1 MLLEYIDKPEQLHT
15 LNIDQLEQLAG
26 ELREYIIKT
35 VSQTGGHLAP
45 SLGAVELTLALY
57 STFHLPVDKVVWDV
71 GHQAY
76 AHKILTGRREQ
87 FKKLRQKG
95 GITGFPCRKE
105 SAYDAFG
112 VGHASTSISGALG
125 MAAARDILGRGEHI
139 IAVIGDG
146 AMTGGEAFE
155 ALNHA
160 GDLKKNLIVVLNDNG
175 MSIDCNVGAMSEYL
189 SKIRVAPQYRQ
200 VKEDLKGFLRSIPH
214 IGDTVVKTAE
224 YLKDG
229 MRAVL
234 VPGEIFEEMGFVYVG
249 PIDGHNISA
258 MKDVFERV
266 RLIDGP
272 VLVHVH
278 TKKGK
283 GYLPAELQP
292 DKFHGVGKFDIPSGK
307 VIKASG
313 KPPTYTSVFSDA
325 IVTLAEKNTS
335 IAAITAAMPEGTGL
349 KRFSE
354 LYPERYFDVGIAEE
368 HAVTLAAGM
377 ATAGIH
383 PVVAIY
389 SSFAQRSYD
398 QLMHDVC
405 LQNLPVTL
413 CLDRAGLVGAD
424 GATHHGAF
432 DLSYLRTMP
441 GMVIMAPK
449 DENELRNMLYT
460 AVNYEGPA
468 AVRYPRGEGI
478 GVPLD
483 EDFTELE
490 IGRAEIVRDGGSI
503 AILAVGTMVS
513 AACKTAELLLKRGIN
528 CTVVN
533 MRFIKPLDKECIL
546 QMADKMEAIVTME
559 ENVLNGGFGSA
570 VVELL
575 ADEGRSIPV
584 LRFGIPD
591 EFIEQGTQSEL
602 REQCG
607 LTPEQMTEKI
617 NDMLNRD

>member
-546 QMADKMEAIVTME
+546 QMAYKMEAIVTME